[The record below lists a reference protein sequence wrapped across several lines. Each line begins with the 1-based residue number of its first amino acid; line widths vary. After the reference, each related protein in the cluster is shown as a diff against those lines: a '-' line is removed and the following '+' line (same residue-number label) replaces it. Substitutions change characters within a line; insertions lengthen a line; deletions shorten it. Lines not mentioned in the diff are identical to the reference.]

1 MAAGVVG
8 VLAGLAGAERVCR
21 CEQRSADGAHAPR
34 TEGQEGLGRPAEFPK
49 KAKKREAETPP
60 PPQEQQQ
67 GSTKPPDKEG
77 DDTKKTADAKPKP
90 KPKPKAKPK
99 AKPKVVATPRID
111 PLLELQI
118 TARTIYLSGS
128 IDDLKA
134 RQVVSQL
141 LYLDALDERE
151 GLTKPRPITMI
162 INSGG
167 GIVCAAAH
175 LILLLQP

>member
-1 MAAGVVG
+1 MVG
-8 VLAGLAGAERVCR
+8 ALAGLAGAERVCR
-21 CEQRSADGAHAPR
+21 CEHPSADGAQAPR
-34 TEGQEGLGRPAEFPK
+34 AEGRDGLGRPGEFPK
-49 KAKKREAETPP
+49 KQEAEKTEAETAPKK
-60 PPQEQQQ
+60 EQQE
-67 GSTKPPDKEG
+67 GSTKPPPPKEG
-77 DDTKKTADAKPKP
+77 ADTKKSADAKPKP
-90 KPKPKAKPK
+90 KPKAKPKPKPKPK

-167 GIVCAAAH
+167 GIV
-175 LILLLQP
+175 

>member
-21 CEQRSADGAHAPR
+21 CEQRSADGAPAPR
-34 TEGQEGLGRPAEFPK
+34 TEGQEGLGAPAEFPK
-49 KAKKREAETPP
+49 KAKEKEDETPP
-60 PPQEQQQ
+60 PKQ
-67 GSTKPPDKEG
+67 GSTKPPPDKEG
-77 DDTKKTADAKPKP
+77 DDTKKSADAKPKP
-90 KPKPKAKPK
+90 KPKTKPK

-175 LILLLQP
+175 LILLSTLS

>member
-1 MAAGVVG
+1 M
-8 VLAGLAGAERVCR
+8 
-21 CEQRSADGAHAPR
+21 
-34 TEGQEGLGRPAEFPK
+34 EGREGLGRPGEFPK
-49 KAKKREAETPP
+49 KAQEEKKVDETPP
-60 PPQEQQQ
+60 PKEQQE
-67 GSTKPPDKEG
+67 GSTKPPPDKEG
-77 DDTKKTADAKPKP
+77 DDTKKSADAKPKP
-90 KPKPKAKPK
+90 KPKAKPKLKPKPK

-167 GIVCAAAH
+167 GIV
-175 LILLLQP
+175 